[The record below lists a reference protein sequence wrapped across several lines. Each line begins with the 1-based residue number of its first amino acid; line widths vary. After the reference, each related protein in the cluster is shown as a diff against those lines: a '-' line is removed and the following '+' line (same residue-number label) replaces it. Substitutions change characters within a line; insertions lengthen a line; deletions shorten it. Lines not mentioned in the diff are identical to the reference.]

1 MDRFN
6 LRVIANPYLMKNKKS
21 NSKNN
26 LQIELEN
33 NELLYQY
40 LDTKYKN
47 IYINP
52 ILYYNIIKEIEEIIK
67 NHEIELI
74 VKEIID
80 VVINNA
86 IQEDN

>member
-1 MDRFN
+1 
-6 LRVIANPYLMKNKKS
+6 MKNKKS

-67 NHEIELI
+67 NHEIELV